1 MKVLVIG
8 GTKYF
13 GKVTVRKLL
22 ARGDDVTIFSRG
34 NVRPEFWDDITH
46 IQGDREQRD
55 DFVDKLKDKEFDAVI
70 DNLAFRVEDAQAVV
84 QALQGRTGKYLV
96 ASTVSIY
103 GAAGHFLEWRTLAT
117 QDRPRHLDEYIDLY
131 AHCPMREDD
140 VDLSTVSWEYDPDI
154 SEYAQGKRQIE
165 RYLSETPDFPSVVF
179 RVPSVLGP
187 EDPTLRFWWYL
198 QRILDGREIIL
209 RDVGS
214 NIFRTGFRDDVA
226 QAYIDAMDSPNTAN
240 QTYNIGQD
248 EILTMRRFLEVI
260 AEQAGRPLNTVSIPG
275 DDAEMFSDLPWNEIL
290 FDHYSRPPA
299 YVMSIEKARRDF
311 GLRNTPFAEWARQTV
326 EWYRDHYDG
335 EDSAFYDRRD
345 DEVAFAQ
352 WWRDQYG
359 RLMENAGKS
368 RQDASRT

>member
-8 GTKYF
+8 GTLYF

-22 ARGDDVTIFSRG
+22 ERGDDVTIFSRG

-46 IQGDREQRD
+46 IQGDRDQRD

-84 QALQGRTGKYLV
+84 KALQGRTGKYLV

-103 GAAGHFLEWRTLAT
+103 GAAGHINEWPTLAT
-117 QDRPRHLDEYIDLY
+117 KDRPRHHDEYIDLN

-154 SEYAQGKRQIE
+154 SKYAQGKRQIE
-165 RYLSETPDFPSVVF
+165 RYLSETPDFPSVVM
-179 RVPSVLGP
+179 RVPSTLGP
-187 EDPTLRFWWYL
+187 EDPSLRFWWYL

-209 RDVGS
+209 RDGGS
-214 NIFRTGFRDDVA
+214 NIFRTGFRDDIA
-226 QAYIDAMDSPNTAN
+226 QAFIDAVDSPNTAN
-240 QTYNIGQD
+240 QTYNICQD

-275 DDAEMFSDLPWNEIL
+275 DAAEMFSDLPWSEVI

-299 YVMSIEKARRDF
+299 LVMSIAKARRDF
-311 GLRNTPFAEWARQTV
+311 GLRNTPFADWARQTV
-326 EWYRDHYDG
+326 EWYRDEYDG
-335 EDSAFYDRRD
+335 DDSPHYDRRD
-345 DEVAFAQ
+345 DEVALARR
-352 WWRDQYG
+352 WRDQYG
-359 RLMENAGKS
+359 QFIESAGKS
-368 RQDASRT
+368 R